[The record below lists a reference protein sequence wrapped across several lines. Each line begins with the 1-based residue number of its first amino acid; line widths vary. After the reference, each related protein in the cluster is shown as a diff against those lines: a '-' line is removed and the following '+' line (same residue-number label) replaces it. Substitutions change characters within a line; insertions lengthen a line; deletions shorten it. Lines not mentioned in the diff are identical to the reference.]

1 MSKEELVRRFW
12 ERFDSEIAEQG
23 YELVEVEI
31 AGQSGMR
38 ILRLYIDKPGGGVG
52 IGDCTAVSQFLN
64 PLLDAEDFISE
75 NYILEVSSPGIDR
88 TLRKPEDFVRF
99 AGEEITVQTY
109 SLLQG
114 RKKFTGIL
122 RGFEDGLIQVDC
134 EETPVEIHLE
144 NLKRANLNR

>member
-1 MSKEELVRRFW
+1 MSREELVRRFW
-12 ERFDSEIAEQG
+12 ERFESEIAEQG

-31 AGQSGMR
+31 AGQGGTR
-38 ILRLYIDKPGGGVG
+38 ILRLYIDKPEGG
-52 IGDCTAVSQFLN
+52 IGIQDCSVVSQFLN
-64 PLLDAEDFISE
+64 PLLDAEDFISD

-88 TLRKPEDFVRF
+88 PLRKPEDFVRF

-109 SLLQG
+109 SPLQG

-134 EETPVEIHLE
+134 EETPCEIHLE

>member
-1 MSKEELVRRFW
+1 MSREELVRRFW
-12 ERFDSEIAEQG
+12 ERFESEIAEQG

-31 AGQSGMR
+31 AGQSGTR

-52 IGDCTAVSQFLN
+52 IQDCSVVSQFLN
-64 PLLDAEDFISE
+64 PLLDAEDFISD

-88 TLRKPEDFVRF
+88 PLRKPEDFVRF
-99 AGEEITVQTY
+99 AGEEITVHTY
-109 SLLQG
+109 SPLQG

-122 RGFEDGLIQVDC
+122 RGFEDGLIQVEC
-134 EETPVEIHLE
+134 EEMPCEIHLE

>member
-1 MSKEELVRRFW
+1 MSKEELVRHFW
-12 ERFDSEIAEQG
+12 ERYDAEIAEQG

-31 AGQSGMR
+31 VGQSGTR
-38 ILRLYIDKPGGGVG
+38 ILRLYIDKPGGG
-52 IGDCTAVSQFLN
+52 IGLADCTAVSQFLN
-64 PLLDAEDFISE
+64 PLLDAEDFIAE

-88 TLRKPEDFVRF
+88 PLRKPGDFIRF
-99 AGEEITVQTY
+99 AGEEITVQTH
-109 SLLQG
+109 SPLQG

-134 EETPVEIHLE
+134 EDAPFEIHLE